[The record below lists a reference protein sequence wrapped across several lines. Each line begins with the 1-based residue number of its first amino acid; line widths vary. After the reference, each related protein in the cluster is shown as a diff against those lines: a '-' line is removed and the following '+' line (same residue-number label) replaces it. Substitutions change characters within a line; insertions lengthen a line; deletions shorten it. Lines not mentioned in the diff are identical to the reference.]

1 MKICH
6 IHWGMAIGGIET
18 MLVNIA
24 NIQAE
29 MGHEVDIVVINDLYD
44 NALLE
49 KFRDSITV
57 HLLKRKIGSK
67 SPVKLLKLNLLLRRL
82 KADIYHFHDVNI
94 VKYVR
99 KQWIKPYCTTY
110 HSVYQNYISGCIADN
125 PRLFTIS
132 RGAHDDILEKTGA
145 ESTVVYNG
153 IDTQLFKRRN
163 PGPNHSPLRIVQVG
177 RAFDLKGQPLL
188 IEAVQILRLK
198 GLKVNV
204 DFIGGGPKEADYRAL
219 VDKLG
224 LNDSIS
230 FLGSKA
236 PAYIQEHLADYDL
249 LVQPSLYEG
258 FGLTIAEAM
267 AAKVPVLVSDIA
279 PQMELID
286 NGECGR
292 SFRSGNP
299 VALAKAI
306 EDFIDGNGGNSTV
319 ERAYSRV
326 CGMFDVHA
334 TTRNYLSEYERIIAR
349 NTSSRS
355 TTDNRR

>member
-29 MGHEVDIVVINDLYD
+29 LGHEVHIVVINDQCD
-44 NALLE
+44 NDLLA
-49 KFRDSITV
+49 KFRDNIHV

-67 SPVKLLKLNLLLRRL
+67 MPFKLLKLNLLLKKLR
-82 KADIYHFHDVNI
+82 ADIYHFHDVNI
-94 VKYVR
+94 VRYIHKA
-99 KQWIKPYCTTY
+99 WITPFCTTY
-110 HSVYQNYISGCIADN
+110 HSVYQDYVSGCIRDN
-125 PRLFTIS
+125 SNLITIS
-132 RGAHDDILEKTGA
+132 QGAHDDILSKTGA

-153 IDTQLFKRRN
+153 IDTQLFARRE
-163 PGPNHSPLRIVQVG
+163 PAPNHETLKIVQVG

-188 IEAVQILRLK
+188 IEAVHLLRSK

-204 DFIGGGPKEADYRAL
+204 DFIGGGPKEDDYKIL

-224 LNDSIS
+224 LNGSIR
-230 FLGSKA
+230 FLGSKD
-236 PAYIQEHLADYDL
+236 PTFVQSHLADYDL

-267 AAKVPVLVSDIA
+267 AAKVPVLVSDIP
-279 PQMELID
+279 PQMEIID
-286 NGECGR
+286 HGECGR
-292 SFRSGNP
+292 SFRSGSS

-306 EDFIDGNGGNSTV
+306 EDFVLGGKNSTV
-319 ERAYSRV
+319 ERAYNRV

-349 NTSSRS
+349 NTYSRS
-355 TTDNRR
+355 SSDNRR